1 MLLARTIC
9 VFAGL
14 AALCAFADDKLPLFD
29 SHVHYSFNAVESYP
43 PPVVLKWLDQA
54 VIRRAIL
61 SSTPNDG
68 TVKLH
73 ALYPDRFIA
82 FLRPY
87 RKARDSTSWAAERQ
101 SWYRDPET
109 LMFIDKELARGIY
122 RGIGEFHVNG
132 NEVDTPVMRG
142 IVEIAVK
149 RNIWLMAHS
158 DASAIEKLFAFNP
171 NVKIIWAH
179 TGMSEPEQ
187 TVRRMFANYAALIG
201 ELSYRSGIAGGSG
214 ITSEWRELFLRY
226 PDRFVYGSDT
236 WVASRWPEVPAL
248 AEAARGWLA
257 DLPKDVAEKIAFKN
271 GERLFVQIS
280 Q

>member
-9 VFAGL
+9 VLVGL
-14 AALCAFADDKLPLFD
+14 AALCASADDKLPLFD

-43 PPVVLKWLDQA
+43 PPVVLKWLDHA
-54 VIRRAIL
+54 LIRRAIL

-68 TVKLH
+68 TIKLQ
-73 ALYPDRFIA
+73 ALYPDRFIP

-87 RKARDSTSWAAERQ
+87 RKTRDSTSWAAERQ
-101 SWYRDPET
+101 SWYGDPET
-109 LMFIDKELARGIY
+109 LTFIEKELARGIY

-132 NEVDTPVMRG
+132 DEVDTPVMRG

-171 NVKIIWAH
+171 NVRIIWAH

-187 TVRRMFANYAALIG
+187 TVGRMFANYPTLIG
-201 ELSYRSGIAGGSG
+201 ELSYRSGIAGASG
-214 ITSEWRELFLRY
+214 ITPQWRELFLRY

-257 DLPKDVAEKIAFKN
+257 DLPKDVAEKIAFGN
-271 GERLFVQIS
+271 GERLFGRGNQ
-280 Q
+280 